1 MATIKR
7 KPNGKIITKDG
18 NVSCECCGCGGPT
31 SGQNVF
37 EITKQEYDAYKK
49 GGTWSVSTNWV
60 QFESA
65 NPNCIANGTGS
76 GSVSEL
82 GQGCVHSVNGTA
94 NASTTYSGDCF
105 GDITIDY
112 EFGFGITLELGIGY
126 ASSTPKYYAA
136 YYAFSN
142 VSDSSLTSS
151 PSGFPAN
158 VDFDVDGNNLIAFG
172 NWFPQWDGSFPG
184 YTNNSTATLTAT
196 FTPNP

>member
-1 MATIKR
+1 MATIKTQGG
-7 KPNGKIITKDG
+7 KVITKNGKA
-18 NVSCECCGCGGPT
+18 SCECCGCGGPT

-49 GGTWSVSTNWV
+49 GGTWNVSSNWV

-65 NPNCIANGTGS
+65 NPNCIANGTGA
-76 GSVSEL
+76 GSVSATRE
-82 GQGCVHSVNGTA
+82 GCVHTVNGA
-94 NASTTYSGDCF
+94 ADASTTYSGDCF
-105 GDITIDY
+105 GDLTQDY
-112 EFGFGITLELGIGY
+112 IFGFGITLELGEALLGE
-126 ASSTPKYYAA
+126 TKKYYAK

-158 VDFDVDGNNLIAFG
+158 VNFNVDGNNLIAFG
-172 NWFPQWDGSFPG
+172 NWFPGWNDSFQG

-196 FTPNP
+196 FIPNP